1 MPISR
6 HRRVW
11 WTKDQK
17 NSSQIKQV
25 IKMPTYTKEG
35 IKFNEL
41 IEESLSKIR
50 KEFMKLFP
58 IDEEKDVVLIL
69 NIKLKG
75 SDFMRAVA

>member
-1 MPISR
+1 
-6 HRRVW
+6 
-11 WTKDQK
+11 
-17 NSSQIKQV
+17 
-25 IKMPTYTKEG
+25 MPTYTKEG